1 MVTVAFAFAVT
12 TVGLESIAVVLA
24 LTPAVPAFVVLAGL
38 PPVLL
43 LVAAW
48 PVVEVPPVVVVL
60 PPVVVELPPVVVEL
74 PPVVVVVVPVVP
86 PTLTPVGPAV
96 QAAPAAGLKS
106 VKTLIPGL
114 PLNRVPRFSA
124 RRFTQS
130 AASESVISTP
140 ACPFGPVVS

>member
-60 PPVVVELPPVVVEL
+60 PPVVVELPPVVV
-74 PPVVVVVVPVVP
+74 VVPPVVP

>member
-48 PVVEVPPVVVVL
+48 P
-60 PPVVVELPPVVVEL
+60 VVEL

>member
-24 LTPAVPAFVVLAGL
+24 LTPAVPAFVV
-38 PPVLL
+38 
-43 LVAAW
+43 
-48 PVVEVPPVVVVL
+48 VL

-74 PPVVVVVVPVVP
+74 PPVVVVVVVPVVP